1 VSSIS
6 EHSITVQLLE
16 YNKIEGMI
24 TQAEYS
30 KTGRSKYNQG
40 ILKLKKHKKQEICSV
55 IRVDKVKG
63 YIDLS
68 KKAIKSG
75 DTKDIDERFEK
86 GKKVQSLLYP
96 LCDALKMNMETLY
109 QMIVWPL
116 QRKDE
121 HAYDAFNRAIFD
133 FEGVIGP
140 LNLDPKVKEKFE
152 VELKKKFTPQ
162 PVKIKAI
169 FELRSYDKEGIE
181 QIKKA
186 LLKGQE
192 ESSEEIPLKINLIAP
207 PLYIVQTTTL
217 NKDKG
222 ILVVQNCLNKIKEDI
237 LSRNGKFEEKEFI
250 KNADEKE
257 QDIEK
262 LYELNKKDDVD
273 GDGDEDDD
281 ETMGKMDIGA

>member
-1 VSSIS
+1 MSSIS

-30 KTGRSKYNQG
+30 KTNRSKYNQG

-75 DTKDIDERFEK
+75 DTKDIDELFEK

-96 LCDALKMNMETLY
+96 LCDMLKMNMETLY
-109 QMIVWPL
+109 KMIVWPL

-152 VELKKKFTPQ
+152 IELKKKFTPQ

-169 FELRSYDKEGIE
+169 IELRSFNKEGVDH
-181 QIKKA
+181 IKKA

-192 ESSEEIPLKINLIAP
+192 ESSEDIPLKINLIAP

-217 NKDKG
+217 NRDKG
-222 ILVVQNCLNKIKEDI
+222 IEVVQNCLNKIKEEI
-237 LSRNGKFEEKEFI
+237 LSHNGKYEEKEFI

-262 LYELNKKDDVD
+262 LYELNRKDEVD
-273 GDGDEDDD
+273 DDDDEDED
-281 ETMGKMDIGA
+281 ETMGRMDIGA